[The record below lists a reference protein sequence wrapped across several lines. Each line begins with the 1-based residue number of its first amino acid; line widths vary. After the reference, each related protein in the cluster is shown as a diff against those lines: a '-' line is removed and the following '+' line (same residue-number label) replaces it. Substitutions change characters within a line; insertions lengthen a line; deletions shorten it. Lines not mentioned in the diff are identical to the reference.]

1 MPKLTVTEGP
11 SRGKTFDL
19 DEDVLF
25 LGRSSKCD
33 VQILDPNVSRI
44 HAKIFK
50 IVSAFFI
57 EDLKSSNGTF
67 VNGEFLK
74 PGDGCQ
80 VGPEDII
87 LLGKDT
93 RISLEEIPAGKAF
106 FQSQKPIPGLDTFPQ
121 HPRRDLVG
129 ERRSRSLGQ
138 LNLISSVSRFLT
150 DPVEFEE
157 FIRKMLKAVIEVL
170 PRVDRA
176 AVFLC
181 KAEKENAEFFAG
193 QAKSDRDG
201 RTVDYDKAIVRRVL
215 REKKPVFLADTS
227 DKQGSFSGKET
238 LRIKSVACF
247 PIMAGSD
254 TYGVLYLDGI
264 RGPNAFREEDFSVLE
279 TLTNHIAA
287 ALINDQLAS
296 SILSNSRPE
305 HSSYRSSS
313 VHKGKK
319 TNDATPTLDLFYRR
333 KPAFI
338 SFLPTYL
345 FCFVMSFLLVYFSSD
360 LSRWINDQL
369 FSLLRPTPD
378 PLILRRMNYGMILAV
393 PFVLFGMRRAL
404 WNSMSRYEVNTDG
417 IHLLTGTLARKEYH
431 LGFRDFEDVTFK
443 QNIMEAPFKVGTL
456 ILKSG
461 NLGEGRLKGFYNVK
475 NLVDVIRLKKNE
487 PPKKS
492 RYQH

>member
-93 RISLEEIPAGKAF
+93 RISLEEIPAGKDF

-150 DPVEFEE
+150 DPLEFEE

-181 KAEKENAEFFAG
+181 KAEKEDAEFFAG
-193 QAKSDRDG
+193 QAKSDGDES
-201 RTVDYDKAIVRRVL
+201 TVDYDKAIVRRVL
-215 REKKPVFLADTS
+215 KEKKPVFLADTS
-227 DKQGSFSGKET
+227 DKHGSFSGKET
-238 LRIKSVACF
+238 VRIKSVACF
-247 PIMAGSD
+247 PITAGSD

-264 RGPNAFREEDFSVLE
+264 RGANAFREEDFSMFE
-279 TLTNHIAA
+279 TLSNHIAA

-296 SILSNSRPE
+296 SILSKSEPGKDSRRP
-305 HSSYRSSS
+305 SFTQS
-313 VHKGKK
+313 GQKK
-319 TNDATPTLDLFYRR
+319 EDSIANHDLFYRR
-333 KPAFI
+333 KPAFV
-338 SFLPTYL
+338 SFLPAYVL
-345 FCFVMSFLLVYFSSD
+345 CFLVSFLFVYFSAD
-360 LSRWINDQL
+360 LSRLIIDRVL
-369 FSLLRPTPD
+369 SLIKAASPPRFLLT
-378 PLILRRMNYGMILAV
+378 MNYGLVLAV
-393 PFVLFGMRRAL
+393 PFFLFLTRKAL
-404 WNSMSRYEVNTDG
+404 WNIMSCYELDTEGV
-417 IHLLTGTLARKEYH
+417 HLLTGTLTRKEYH
-431 LGFRDFEDVTFK
+431 LAFSEFEDISFK

-461 NLGEGRLKGFYNVK
+461 RWGELGLKGIYNVK
-475 NLVDVIRLKKNE
+475 DLVDLMRAKKND
-487 PPKKS
+487 PPKRS
-492 RYQH
+492 RRRY